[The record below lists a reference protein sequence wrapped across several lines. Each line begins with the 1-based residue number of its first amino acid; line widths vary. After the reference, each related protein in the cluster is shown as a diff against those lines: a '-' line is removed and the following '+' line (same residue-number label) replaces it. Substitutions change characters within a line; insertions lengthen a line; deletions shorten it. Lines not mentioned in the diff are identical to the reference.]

1 MFSTLLNFM
10 DRNEFE
16 DDFGKALLITTGYL
30 ALFSLFILIPL
41 IGFIIAFSLGA
52 YIAGYRGSKY
62 SIEWKKIALFA
73 PLIWTSILISIVIF
87 LIIPRLPF
95 NYDLY
100 IGGTEIVLIIIPY
113 VMTIIFCAM
122 GARARFKEQA
132 EYL

>member
-1 MFSTLLNFM
+1 MNFM
-10 DRNEFE
+10 NKNEFE

-41 IGFIIAFSLGA
+41 IGFVIAFTLGA

-73 PLIWTSILISIVIF
+73 PIIWTSILISLVIF
-87 LIIPRLPF
+87 LIIPSLPF
-95 NYDLY
+95 NYPLE
-100 IGGTEIVLIIIPY
+100 IGGLEILLIIIQY
-113 VMTIIFCAM
+113 AMTIIFCAM
-122 GARARFKEQA
+122 GARARFKQQA

>member
-1 MFSTLLNFM
+1 MNFM
-10 DRNEFE
+10 KQNEFE

-41 IGFIIAFSLGA
+41 IGFVIAFSLGA

-73 PLIWTSILISIVIF
+73 PIIWTSVLISLVIF

-95 NYDLY
+95 NYDLH
-100 IGGTEIVLIIIPY
+100 IGGLEIVLIIIPY

>member
-1 MFSTLLNFM
+1 M

-41 IGFIIAFSLGA
+41 IGFVIAFTLGA

-62 SIEWKKIALFA
+62 SIEWKKIALLA
-73 PLIWTSILISIVIF
+73 PIIWTSIMVSIMIF

-95 NYDLY
+95 SYDLY
-100 IGGTEIVLIIIPY
+100 IGGTEIVIIIIPY